1 MPEGLKN
8 KIIIQ
13 RSSRSSIRKAIW
25 EGDPTGVGWFTARFG
40 DFGSFQLFADTI
52 PPEIDE
58 LGNAGIK
65 SSGGDTIDLS
75 PSKSIVFRP
84 KDNFG
89 GIKNFRA
96 ELDGKW
102 IRFTNDKG
110 NAFIYNFDERCSYG
124 VHHLKVTAEDLV
136 DNMTTK
142 TWWFKRYPYTPP
154 PPRKK
159 TMKKASNKKRVVS
172 GAKKKNAAIKKV
184 ATKQKK

>member
-1 MPEGLKN
+1 MVPKL
-8 KIIIQ
+8 
-13 RSSRSSIRKAIW
+13 
-25 EGDPTGVGWFTARFG
+25 
-40 DFGSFQLFADTI
+40 
-52 PPEIDE
+52 
-58 LGNAGIK
+58 

-110 NAFIYNFDERCSYG
+110 NAFIYNFDEHCPYG

-136 DNMTTK
+136 ENMTTK

-159 TMKKASNKKRVVS
+159 TMKKASNKKRVVT
-172 GAKKKNAAIKKV
+172 GAKHKNAAIKKV